1 MSDNI
6 IARLF
11 KASAQANADQVQQVI
26 ITQAAD
32 GSLLL
37 NGSINVVN
45 AVCANDGLYWLSPP
59 PEFSLFSQLEQSEFI
74 KDS

>member
-6 IARLF
+6 IARLI
-11 KASAQANADQVQQVI
+11 KASAQANADQVQQVV

-32 GSLLL
+32 DSLIL

-45 AVCANDGLYWLSPP
+45 AVCANDGLY
-59 PEFSLFSQLEQSEFI
+59 
-74 KDS
+74 

>member
-11 KASAQANADQVQQVI
+11 KASAQAKADQVQQVV

-37 NGSINVVN
+37 NGSIHFVN
-45 AVCANDGLYWLSPP
+45 SVHANDGLF
-59 PEFSLFSQLEQSEFI
+59 ENT
-74 KDS
+74 K

>member
-11 KASAQANADQVQQVI
+11 KASAQANADQVQQVV

-37 NGSINVVN
+37 NESINIVN
-45 AVCANDGLYWLSPP
+45 AVCANGGLYWLSSS
-59 PEFSLFSQLEQSEFI
+59 PEFSLFSQLEQSWFI